1 MQREIDSYKKALD
14 NLEIKT
20 SIQEET
26 LKKEKQRYAA
36 LMKQKEESQVESEA
50 EVERLEN
57 ELRFSNNECEQ
68 AQSAVAKLLNDQKRA
83 QRKIETLSGEKLKL
97 HTACELLKQRN
108 TQLVADNEKLE
119 KQLFGDLPIISRNLN
134 QEDDAE
140 NGNGDNLYV
149 PVETK
154 PNAHERNGP
163 KPSFSRGATAQSPS
177 NDVNLADMNK
187 QKGETSNSP
196 RYGVNREAEISQQ
209 SKSVDE
215 LTKPGVGS
223 NKTRRRREQ
232 RKRQIERKLEEQNA
246 TNTSN

>member
-1 MQREIDSYKKALD
+1 MQKEIDSYKKALD

-50 EVERLEN
+50 EVERIEI
-57 ELRFSNNECEQ
+57 ELRFSKNECEQ

-140 NGNGDNLYV
+140 NGDGDNLCV

-154 PNAHERNGP
+154 PNVHERNGP
-163 KPSFSRGATAQSPS
+163 KPTISRGLKAQSPS
-177 NDVNLADMNK
+177 SVVNSDDMIK
-187 QKGETSNSP
+187 QKGKTSNSP
-196 RYGVNREAEISQQ
+196 RYGENRAAEISQQ

-215 LTKPGVGS
+215 LTKPRVGS
-223 NKTRRRREQ
+223 NKTKRRREQ
-232 RKRQIERKLEEQNA
+232 RSRQRDRKAEEQNA